1 VEFPSSCAV
10 WDRSCTSVD
19 VPEFGFSNVCGGG
32 AAGVVDKLRH
42 FCVNIVACSGFS
54 CSLFL

>member
-1 VEFPSSCAV
+1 
-10 WDRSCTSVD
+10 VD
-19 VPEFGFSNVCGGG
+19 VPEFGFRNVCGGI
-32 AAGVVDKLRH
+32 AAGVVDKLQR